1 MIDPGKAVKQSTEKP
16 APPVAAAPKLLA
28 GVIFGLAFGF
38 LLQKGG
44 VGKFNILIG
53 QLLLQ
58 DWTVAKIMLTAIV
71 VGMVGVFALHH
82 FAKVNLHIKPT
93 RIGANIIGGLLFGA
107 GFALMGYCPGTAA
120 AALGQGSWDALLR
133 HGWTS
138 RGFVDFRRVLRVA
151 ENDRGEVGRP
161 RQSSSAGFAA
171 RPARSVR
178 GDFCGAAYRGIVR
191 IGKGVSPMTV
201 RRTW

>member
-1 MIDPGKAVKQSTEKP
+1 MIDPGKAVPQSTEKP
-16 APPVAAAPKLLA
+16 APLVAAAPKLMA
-28 GVIFGLAFGF
+28 GAISGLAFGF

-44 VGKFNILIG
+44 VGKFHVLIG

-71 VGMVGVFALHH
+71 VGMIGIFTLHR

-120 AALGQGSWDALLR
+120 AALGQGSWDALFGMAGLVVGSWIFAALS
-133 HGWTS
+133 GWTKRTIEKWGDLGKVLLPDLLHLP
-138 RGFVDFRRVLRVA
+138 RGVFVV
-151 ENDRGEVGRP
+151 
-161 RQSSSAGFAA
+161 GFAVTLTA
-171 RPARSVR
+171 I
-178 GDFCGAAYRGIVR
+178 IVLLER
-191 IGKGVSPMTV
+191 FTT
-201 RRTW
+201 R

>member
-28 GVIFGLAFGF
+28 GVGFGLAFGF

-120 AALGQGSWDALLR
+120 AALGQGSWDALFGMAGLVAGSWIFAEFSASLKMTLEKWGDLGKVLLPDLL
-133 HGWTS
+133 HVP
-138 RGFVDFRRVLRVA
+138 RGVFVVIFAVLLAVGLFVLERVF
-151 ENDRGEVGRP
+151 P
-161 RQSSSAGFAA
+161 Q
-171 RPARSVR
+171 
-178 GDFCGAAYRGIVR
+178 
-191 IGKGVSPMTV
+191 
-201 RRTW
+201 